1 MVTIVVGFGDIFAFD
16 HPFRFGIITGYST
29 LLFSKLLLMRR
40 TFMQAV
46 PSEFLDIDRKARANK
61 PYFELDLRPPEERTC
76 DFEDVIIEFN
86 AERAMVEAARCIH
99 CPDPAPCML
108 ACPTHNDIPS
118 AMWLIEQA
126 RFSDAANLYHQ
137 TSSLPEICGRVCPHE
152 ALCQGSCVLN
162 KHHTPVLTGQLEVFA
177 VDYKRRNEG
186 HLLPLGAPSGKK
198 VAVIG
203 AGPAGLGCAD
213 KLVQSGHEVT
223 IFESKPAPG
232 GLLVYGIPN
241 FKLSKEVW
249 QEKWEEFERA
259 GVKFFPNTYI
269 GKDKTIDDLFAEG
282 FGAVFIGVGS
292 EVDAKMEDT
301 PGTDLPGVYEATD
314 YLIRGN
320 VERGLLPPNMLEP
333 LEIGKHVVVIGGG
346 DTASDCLRT
355 ALRLGSEEVTCLY
368 RRTENEMPG
377 GKKDRKMARDE
388 GAKYRF
394 LTQPVK
400 FIAGE
405 DGRLAAVECLEM
417 RLGEPDAKGRRK
429 PIPVEG
435 SNFSIACDTAILAL
449 GYWPDP
455 ILGKTTPGLEVKDW
469 GLIAVKDKKTGATS
483 REGVF
488 SGGDCVTGPDLVV
501 TAMVAGRKAA
511 WAIDEYL
518 RNKK

>member
-1 MVTIVVGFGDIFAFD
+1 
-16 HPFRFGIITGYST
+16 
-29 LLFSKLLLMRR
+29 
-40 TFMQAV
+40 MQAV
-46 PSEFLDIDRKARANK
+46 PSEFLAIDRKARANK
-61 PYFELDLRPPEERTC
+61 PFYDIDLRSADERTC
-76 DFEDVIIEFN
+76 DFEDVVIEFN

-99 CPDPAPCML
+99 CPDPAPCMT

-118 AMWLIEQA
+118 AMWLIEQG
-126 RFSDAANLYHQ
+126 RFSEAANLYHQ

-162 KHHTPVLTGQLEVFA
+162 KHHTPVLCGELEVFT

-186 HLLPLGAPSGKK
+186 HLLPVGTPTGRK
-198 VAVIG
+198 VAIIG

-213 KLVQSGHEVT
+213 QLVQRGHEVT

-241 FKLSKEVW
+241 FKLPKDVW
-249 QEKWEEFERA
+249 MEKWEEFERA
-259 GVKFFPNTYI
+259 GVKFAPNTYI
-269 GKDKTIDDLFAEG
+269 GKEKTIDGLFGDG
-282 FGAVFIGVGS
+282 FDAVFIGVGS
-292 EVDAKMEDT
+292 EIDAKMEDT

-314 YLIRGN
+314 FLIRGN
-320 VERGLLPPNMLEP
+320 VERAQLPATMLEP
-333 LEIGKHVVVIGGG
+333 LVAGKHVVVIGGG

-368 RRTENEMPG
+368 RRTEHEMPG
-377 GKKDRKMARDE
+377 GKKDRQMARDE

-400 FIAGE
+400 FIAGQ
-405 DGRLAAVECLEM
+405 DGHLAAVECLEM

-429 PIPVEG
+429 PVPVEG

-469 GLIAVKDKKTGATS
+469 GLIAIKDKKTGATT

-501 TAMVAGRKAA
+501 TAMVGGRKAA